1 MLTLGST
8 PAISADEY
16 LSLLS
21 KAVDE
26 QRCRLEGRNSQCL
39 FRPGKRFRSMIECLA
54 NEFVGIFVGGSPC
67 RRALGEKGDVLFC
80 FSTSG
85 ESLNVINAMKAAI
98 AKDMTCIALT
108 GKGGGEMGLYAH
120 VNMVVPSNNTQ
131 RVQELH
137 LHVLHTLCSI
147 IEEKLFRQP
156 VRPYLNGNGQLRG
169 FNGKAGVKISTYE
182 Q

>member
-1 MLTLGST
+1 
-8 PAISADEY
+8 
-16 LSLLS
+16 
-21 KAVDE
+21 
-26 QRCRLEGRNSQCL
+26 
-39 FRPGKRFRSMIECLA
+39 
-54 NEFVGIFVGGSPC
+54 
-67 RRALGEKGDVLFC
+67 
-80 FSTSG
+80 
-85 ESLNVINAMKAAI
+85 
-98 AKDMTCIALT
+98 
-108 GKGGGEMGLYAH
+108 MGLYAH